1 MSIKRLSRLNEGKR
15 IRVEE
20 GVLHIVDSRYGSAY
34 VYDLSGQLAC
44 YLDIHPGD
52 QTVGLHAGVYIVV
65 LNGYPYKVK
74 M

>member
-1 MSIKRLSRLNEGKR
+1 M
-15 IRVEE
+15 
-20 GVLHIVDSRYGSAY
+20 LHIVSSKYGQAY

-44 YLDIHPGD
+44 YLDIRPGD
-52 QTVGLHAGVYIVV
+52 QTVGLHAGIYIVV